1 MLTPYCVQAI
11 QYHQNKK
18 IPQPASRYLHSRP
31 TPYKIQDRLTP
42 QCVLSGIRWNFLWKV
57 DRLLSLET
65 RARRAESAL
74 IHANQDI
81 VEIRAA
87 MVGME
92 SALRI
97 RIEFLEEAVR
107 DLEFGATETMDRVDV
122 LELGQKQ

>member
-1 MLTPYCVQAI
+1 M
-11 QYHQNKK
+11 
-18 IPQPASRYLHSRP
+18 
-31 TPYKIQDRLTP
+31 
-42 QCVLSGIRWNFLWKV
+42 LSGIRWNFLWKV

-65 RARRAESAL
+65 RARRAEAAL

-122 LELGQKQ
+122 LELGQGQ

>member
-1 MLTPYCVQAI
+1 M
-11 QYHQNKK
+11 
-18 IPQPASRYLHSRP
+18 
-31 TPYKIQDRLTP
+31 
-42 QCVLSGIRWNFLWKV
+42 LSGIRWNFLWKV

-65 RARRAESAL
+65 RARRAEAAL
-74 IHANQDI
+74 VHANHDI

-122 LELGQKQ
+122 LELGQGQ

>member
-1 MLTPYCVQAI
+1 M
-11 QYHQNKK
+11 
-18 IPQPASRYLHSRP
+18 
-31 TPYKIQDRLTP
+31 
-42 QCVLSGIRWNFLWKV
+42 LSGIRWNFLWKV

-65 RARRAESAL
+65 RARRAEAAL
-74 IHANQDI
+74 IQANHDV

-87 MVGME
+87 LVGMT
-92 SALRI
+92 SNLRI